1 MSNSVV
7 KEKISKRFKCELYY
21 EFIKGGSYI
30 TMRPNINAKS
40 LNELRREI
48 KKIIMGL
55 TDVKEGTMRITVI
68 EEIWEGARKKQEIL
82 TYYYSIEEFEE
93 D

>member
-1 MSNSVV
+1 MSNSVA
-7 KEKISKRFKCELYY
+7 KEEISKRFKCELYY

-48 KKIIMGL
+48 RKTILRL
-55 TDVKEGTMRITVI
+55 TDAKEGTMRITVI
-68 EEIWEGARKKQEIL
+68 EERWEGARKKQEIL
-82 TYYYSIEEFEE
+82 TYYYSIQEFEE